1 MPTAEQ
7 VRDEVSDLKQRLQ
20 DAEARDYINAIRDG
34 KKPDDRPEI
43 GEFWE
48 EIIDILEQKYQKFG
62 HSAST
67 MSNIINDMCQQ
78 YPAMA
83 DLLNVKSPLAG
94 GKVWVPELL
103 EMARLD
109 VRLGAN
115 ACPELDLYINF
126 SREASPEGYEDFH
139 FACGLWLFSIINARR
154 SYLQLKQKRVYGNLM
169 FGMCSDTS
177 DFAKSTTANVAK
189 AVLFKCGISYLLGPN
204 RITPQKLLS
213 DMAGAF
219 VPTNYNDLEP
229 EKQERVRRRLS
240 MPGQKGLIFDEF
252 GKFVQNVLRKNSTNA
267 DFADIFLEL
276 DACPEEFETSTISRG
291 GEPIER
297 PYIALLGSMTPPN
310 LKDNAKSGADFW
322 TDGFWARFSF
332 IVAVGEPLDC
342 PLDAEELPFPDK
354 LIESLESWHKR
365 LGVPNCYLE
374 PQTDGKGDANGKYK
388 IIRDSLPEQR
398 CTISTEAH
406 NAWKAYRSSLK
417 TLKRSF
423 PHKDFHG
430 SYARLPET
438 ALRMAVL
445 MASLSNDNRIDICI
459 WAKAQEY
466 AEILRR
472 NLHELYAMVNLP
484 IAPESEKATMEQEVE
499 HHLRLHGP
507 LTLNTLRNSY
517 MKKRSVKEIEDALKG
532 LKRIGMV
539 EEFATSHARAKY
551 QIAAQS
557 EEDET
562 N

>member
-1 MPTAEQ
+1 MAI
-7 VRDEVSDLKQRLQ
+7 DSDLVNDLKKRLH
-20 DAEARDYINAIRDG
+20 DASARAYILAMKRG
-34 KKPDDRPEI
+34 EKPDEQPEM
-43 GEFWE
+43 GEFWKE
-48 EIIDILEQKYQKFG
+48 LIADLERQYAKFGGNAATMTAIIDQRCKEI
-62 HSAST
+62 
-67 MSNIINDMCQQ
+67 
-78 YPAMA
+78 PALA
-83 DLLNVKSPLAG
+83 DLLKVNSPPARG
-94 GKVWVPELL
+94 MVWIPELP
-103 EMARLD
+103 ESVRLD
-109 VRLGAN
+109 PALGAD
-115 ACPELDLYINF
+115 ACPELDIYINF

-139 FACGLWLFSIINARR
+139 MACGMWLFSIINARR

-189 AVLFKCGISYLLGPN
+189 AVLFKCGLGYLLGPN

-332 IVAVGEPLDC
+332 IVAIGDPIDC
-342 PLDAEELPFPDK
+342 PLDAEDLEIPGK
-354 LIESLESWHKR
+354 LVEALQQWHGR
-365 LGVPNCYLE
+365 LGVPECYLE

-388 IIRDSLPEQR
+388 IVRGPLPEQR
-398 CTISTEAH
+398 CTITDEAH
-406 NAWKAYRSSLK
+406 NAWKAYRSALK
-417 TLKRSF
+417 ALKRTF

-445 MASLSNDNRIDICI
+445 MASLSNGNRIEMKH
-459 WAKAQEY
+459 WVKAQEL
-466 AEILRR
+466 AEVLRR
-472 NLHELYAMVNLP
+472 NLHQLYAIVNLP
-484 IAPESEKATMEQEVE
+484 IAPESEKATIEQEVE

-517 MKKRSVKEIEDALKG
+517 MKKRSVKEIEEALRG
-532 LKRIGMV
+532 LKRIGTVV
-539 EEFATSHARAKY
+539 EFSTSHAVKY

-557 EEDET
+557 EDDET